1 MATVIRSIGISGITG
16 YSIEVQAKVLGGLSI
31 MNIVG
36 LGDQAVKESKDRIE
50 SAFDQLGFIF
60 PKKKIIINLSPSDT
74 KKSGTYFDLPMVI
87 ALLIESDQL
96 KPANMNLGE
105 TIFLGEVGLGGE
117 LNHFKGV
124 LPMVIEAQRKG
135 YKRVILPRESIS
147 EASRVGGIEIFGF
160 AKISEVIKWMER
172 RMIYSP
178 PIIKPCEKIIVHLP
192 DFADVYGQDHIMKYV
207 TAAAAGNHN
216 LLLIGPPGCGKSMIA
231 KRIPS
236 ILPDLTTEE
245 ALEVMTIQSVAG
257 LLENNGSLM
266 RPFRAPHYNISTN
279 AIIGGGINAM
289 PGEISFA
296 HNGVLFLDELPEFS
310 KPAIDSLR
318 QPLEDRCVTVAR
330 VKQTNTFPAN
340 FMLVAAMNPCKC
352 GHFGTG
358 ICKCSPGD
366 VNRYRQRISGP
377 VYDRLDIQKYLGVV
391 NMFEE
396 KKSNT
401 KYTSKSMRE
410 EVLHARSIQYERY
423 KDINGL
429 RTNSQIETKHIN
441 VFCILDSQGQDF
453 MEEMYKKQFI
463 SIAKSHG
470 FNNSEIATHLNMT
483 RRGVNEYCTMC

>member
-1 MATVIRSIGISGITG
+1 M
-16 YSIEVQAKVLGGLSI
+16 
-31 MNIVG
+31 
-36 LGDQAVKESKDRIE
+36 
-50 SAFDQLGFIF
+50 
-60 PKKKIIINLSPSDT
+60 
-74 KKSGTYFDLPMVI
+74 
-87 ALLIESDQL
+87 
-96 KPANMNLGE
+96 
-105 TIFLGEVGLGGE
+105 
-117 LNHFKGV
+117 
-124 LPMVIEAQRKG
+124 
-135 YKRVILPRESIS
+135 
-147 EASRVGGIEIFGF
+147 
-160 AKISEVIKWMER
+160 
-172 RMIYSP
+172 
-178 PIIKPCEKIIVHLP
+178 
-192 DFADVYGQDHIMKYV
+192 
-207 TAAAAGNHN
+207 
-216 LLLIGPPGCGKSMIA
+216 
-231 KRIPS
+231 
-236 ILPDLTTEE
+236 TTEE

-266 RPFRAPHYNISTN
+266 RPFRAPHYNTSTN

-396 KKSNT
+396 QKSNT
-401 KYTSKSMRE
+401 KYSSKSMRE
-410 EVLHARSIQYERY
+410 EVLHARNIQYERY

-453 MEEMYKKQFI
+453 MEEMYKRQSFSVRSYNKILGLARTFADLNSCANIRKEDLI
-463 SIAKSHG
+463 SAFMGRDMEKE
-470 FNNSEIATHLNMT
+470 NSYKM
-483 RRGVNEYCTMC
+483 